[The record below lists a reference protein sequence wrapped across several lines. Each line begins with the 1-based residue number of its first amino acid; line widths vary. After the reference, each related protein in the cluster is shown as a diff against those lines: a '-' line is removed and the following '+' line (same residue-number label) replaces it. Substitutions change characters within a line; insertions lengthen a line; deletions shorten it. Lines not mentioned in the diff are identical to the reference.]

1 MPRSVSGVYTLPNPP
16 VVTNTT
22 IVSTD
27 ENTTRSDMASEIT
40 NSLDRSGRGG
50 MLAPLQ
56 LVDGTP
62 SLPGLTFSSD
72 VNTGM
77 YRITADTIGF
87 AVAGS
92 LVFTIATTGVT
103 IAAGLSLSSPI
114 LTATTEVRTPIVDS
128 VSGTLILKGA
138 TVTAVTITGANVA
151 LAGNLLFNT
160 AVAKILPGATSIS
173 HRNFADSA
181 DNLLIADSGAVTV
194 RTTLTTITSVV
205 TPLVGTDTATNL
217 SLKTNGAARWIVN
230 GTSTFGFFPSS
241 DNVLSIGDP
250 SLRVASVFTPIID
263 SGSTGSL
270 SLKTNNGTMG
280 VEVIH
285 RASGVNW
292 IRTFGGA
299 TLNPVSILAVGETNV
314 GMQFF
319 GKGTGSHT
327 FFTGGTDDVG
337 TGSIV
342 QLQVLHTASANRN
355 ITITGSNGGNPVLN
369 TTAGLLQITPAI
381 VFATGV
387 AAGTSGNGALIGGVL
402 SVNTAAVGNVGSGE
416 DDLMTYLLLANSL
429 NTVSSGV
436 KVTAW
441 GLTTSN
447 ANAKTLKIYFGS
459 VIQSVA
465 LTASIAGAW
474 RIEML
479 VFRITSSTQGFK
491 VIITET
497 VNAAAL
503 AAPKITQNV
512 DDATETLISNLTIKV
527 TGEATTTNDII
538 QEGMLVEYF
547 D

>member
-1 MPRSVSGVYTLPNPP
+1 
-16 VVTNTT
+16 
-22 IVSTD
+22 
-27 ENTTRSDMASEIT
+27 MASEIT

-87 AVAGS
+87 AVGGVLA
-92 LVFTIATTGVT
+92 LTIATTGLT

-138 TVTAVTITGANVA
+138 TVTAVTITGASVA

-194 RTTLTTITSVV
+194 RTTLTAVTSVV
-205 TPLVGTDTATNL
+205 TPLVSSSGDL
-217 SLKTNGAARWIVN
+217 SLSASGNNTVLIQTNSVERARINVLGIIPSVDITGSLGSATARW
-230 GTSTFGFFPSS
+230 
-241 DNVLSIGDP
+241 
-250 SLRVASVFTPIID
+250 ASVFTPIID
-263 SGSTGSL
+263 SGSTGAL
-270 SLKTNNGTMG
+270 SFKTNDGQQQVRILHVATAATFVDM
-280 VEVIH
+280 
-285 RASGVNW
+285 
-292 IRTFGGA
+292 FGGTA
-299 TLNPVSILAVGETNV
+299 GSPANIGASGETNTPLNI
-314 GMQFF
+314 FST
-319 GKGTGSHT
+319 GTGTISLL
-327 FFTGGTDDVG
+327 TGGG
-337 TGSIV
+337 V
-342 QLQVLHTASANRN
+342 QAQFLHTASATRN
-355 ITITGSNGGNPVLN
+355 ITITGAVAGGNPVLN
-369 TTAGLLQITPAI
+369 TTAGLLQITPAV

-387 AAGTSGNGALIGGVL
+387 AVGTSGNGALIGGVL

-416 DDLMTYLLLANSL
+416 DNLMTYTLLANSL
-429 NTVSSGV
+429 NTVGSGV

-479 VFRITSSTQGFK
+479 VSRIDGSNQGFK

-503 AAPKITQNV
+503 ATPKITQNV
-512 DDATETLISNLTIKV
+512 DDATETLAANLTIKV
-527 TGEATTTNDII
+527 TGEATTNNDII

-547 D
+547 E